1 MRTESE
7 PTQTATSSSPET
19 ASTAARPAPP
29 VDAAT
34 TPATAPTA
42 AVTRRPR
49 VMLAMN
55 ESSRAR
61 VLVPAVRE
69 RLERVAEVLP
79 VGPGSVPGSG
89 SPRHEPGNPF
99 LDDPAIRASLA
110 DVDVLLTGWGCPAI
124 TPEVLAVA
132 PRLKAIIHAAG
143 SVKGFV
149 DPAVFE
155 RGVQVSSAVVANAL
169 PVAEFTVATIVLSG
183 KRAFRLGAEYR
194 INKQRP
200 DPSAVPGSYGS
211 TVGLLGASR
220 IGRMV
225 AERLRAFDLEVLIS
239 DPYLSAAEAAELGA
253 ELVELDDL
261 FTRSDILS
269 VHAPLLPETVGL
281 VDARLLGL
289 LKDGSVLI
297 NTARGRIVD
306 AAALERECV
315 AGRLDAV
322 LDVTDPEPLPP
333 DSPLLDLRNVFLTPH
348 LAGAVGNEVA
358 RLGELAVSELER
370 FASGAPLHHVISS
383 TELGRIA

>member
-1 MRTESE
+1 
-7 PTQTATSSSPET
+7 
-19 ASTAARPAPP
+19 
-29 VDAAT
+29 
-34 TPATAPTA
+34 
-42 AVTRRPR
+42 
-49 VMLAMN
+49 MLAMN
-55 ESSRAR
+55 ESSRER

-69 RLERVAEVLP
+69 RLERVAEVVP
-79 VGPGSVPGSG
+79 AGPGSASASTSASEGTGAGDRSA
-89 SPRHEPGNPF
+89 SSNPF
-99 LDDPAIRASLA
+99 LDNPAIRAALA

-124 TPEVLAVA
+124 TPEVLAAA
-132 PRLKAIIHAAG
+132 PKLKAIIHAAG

-149 DPAVFE
+149 DPAAFE

-183 KRAFRLGAEYR
+183 KRAFRLGAEY
-194 INKQRP
+194 KLSKHRP
-200 DPSAVPGSYGS
+200 DPGAVPGSYGS

-239 DPYLSAAEAAELGA
+239 DPYLTSAEAADLGA

-281 VDARLLGL
+281 VDARLLAL

-306 AAALERECV
+306 AAALEQECV
-315 AGRLDAV
+315 AGRIDAV

-333 DSPLLDLRNVFLTPH
+333 DSPLLDLPNVFLTPH

-370 FASGAPLHHVISS
+370 FAAGAPLQHVISS

>member
-1 MRTESE
+1 
-7 PTQTATSSSPET
+7 
-19 ASTAARPAPP
+19 
-29 VDAAT
+29 
-34 TPATAPTA
+34 
-42 AVTRRPR
+42 
-49 VMLAMN
+49 MLAMN

-61 VLVPAVRE
+61 VLVPAVRA

-79 VGPGSVPGSG
+79 VGPGKAPTGG
-89 SPRHEPGNPF
+89 NAPGNPF
-99 LDDPAIRASLA
+99 LDDPAIRAALA
-110 DVDVLLTGWGCPAI
+110 DVDVLLTGWGCPSI
-124 TPEVLAVA
+124 TPEVLAAA
-132 PRLKAIIHAAG
+132 PKLKAIIHAAG

-149 DPAVFE
+149 DPAAFE
-155 RGVQVSSAVVANAL
+155 RGIQVTSAVVANAL

-183 KRAFRLGAEYR
+183 KRAFRLGAEY
-194 INKQRP
+194 KLSKHRP

-239 DPYLSAAEAAELGA
+239 DPYLTTTEAAELGA

-281 VDARLLGL
+281 VNARLLGL

-306 AAALERECV
+306 AAALEHECV
-315 AGRLDAV
+315 AGRIDAV
-322 LDVTDPEPLPP
+322 LDVTDPEPLPA
-333 DSPLLDLRNVFLTPH
+333 DSPLLDLPNVFLTPH

-370 FASGAPLHHVISS
+370 FAAGAPLHHVISS

>member
-1 MRTESE
+1 
-7 PTQTATSSSPET
+7 
-19 ASTAARPAPP
+19 
-29 VDAAT
+29 
-34 TPATAPTA
+34 
-42 AVTRRPR
+42 
-49 VMLAMN
+49 MLAMN

-69 RLERVAEVLP
+69 RLERVAEVLA
-79 VGPGSVPGSG
+79 VGPGSASG
-89 SPRHEPGNPF
+89 RAAQGAAAGGAVVAGTGRDGTANPF
-99 LDDPAIRASLA
+99 LDDAVIRGALGE
-110 DVDVLLTGWGCPAI
+110 VEVLLTGWGCPSI
-124 TPEVLAVA
+124 TPEVLAAA
-132 PRLKAIIHAAG
+132 PRLRAIIHAAG

-149 DPAVFE
+149 DPAAFE
-155 RGVQVSSAVVANAL
+155 RGIQVSSAVVANAL

-183 KRAFRLGAEYR
+183 KRAFRLGAEYKGNR
-194 INKQRP
+194 RRP
-200 DPSAVPGSYGS
+200 DPGAVPGNYGS

-239 DPYLSAAEAAELGA
+239 DPYLTATEAAELGA

-261 FTRSDILS
+261 FSRSDILS

-315 AGRLDAV
+315 SGRLDAV

-333 DSPLLDLRNVFLTPH
+333 NSPLLDLPNVFLTPH

-370 FASGAPLHHVISS
+370 FASGAPLHHVISP